1 MPAFDGPLA
10 GARTAEAW
18 KREAEHRRDVLTGH
32 GNRPQRQPR
41 TALDRCTG
49 QRWLLTLLLVGVTYL
64 LLSYLLL
71 LPLSFLRLENL
82 RKWEMTNRSVSAWL
96 GDYVKAFC
104 LTAVQGAIVV
114 LGLYGLMRCF
124 PRWWWLLAVP
134 VCGYTFAW
142 FAHFFVEKNKPATFQ
157 APLWSLISDYR
168 MCGLFL
174 TGQLGGELMKHQVR
188 DE

>member
-1 MPAFDGPLA
+1 MATSY
-10 GARTAEAW
+10 RTYDEFW
-18 KREAEHRRDVLTGH
+18 PFYLREHSK
-32 GNRPQRQPR
+32 PR
-41 TALDRCTG
+41 TR
-49 QRWLLTLLLVGVTYL
+49 LLHYVGTIA
-64 LLSYLLL
+64 
-71 LPLSFLRLENL
+71 
-82 RKWEMTNRSVSAWL
+82 SV
-96 GDYVKAFC
+96 
-104 LTAVQGAIVV
+104 VV
-114 LGLYGLMRCF
+114 LICALATQS
-124 PRWWWLLAVP
+124 WWWLLAVP